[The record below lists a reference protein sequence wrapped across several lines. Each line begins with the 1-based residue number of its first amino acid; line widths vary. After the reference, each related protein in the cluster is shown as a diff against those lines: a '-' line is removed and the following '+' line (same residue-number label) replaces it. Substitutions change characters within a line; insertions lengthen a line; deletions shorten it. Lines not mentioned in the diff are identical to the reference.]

1 MQLIRLDY
9 WLKINWRVTGE
20 CDSSRCD
27 TVHWGMRF
35 SEYRQQE
42 TRLLLKVC
50 CTRWLSFY
58 PPGQHLRVHHRH
70 RRRRSPRLRIWQLW
84 QHLRPTKWTDWRRQ
98 AEWPRPHGQEVST
111 EVFTV
116 LRAVKVLSLLLFDR
130 NLCILKLLLT
140 IWETKM
146 WYLSKYILLLTKQC
160 LKTGYQRGDF
170 VYEFFC
176 RKNSRLQEFCSLAC
190 LGL

>member
-1 MQLIRLDY
+1 MEPSA
-9 WLKINWRVTGE
+9 V
-20 CDSSRCD
+20 
-27 TVHWGMRF
+27 MRF

-50 CTRWLSFY
+50 VCTRWLSFY

-98 AEWPRPHGQEVST
+98 AEWPRPHWQEVSPG
-111 EVFTV
+111 VFTV
-116 LRAVKVLSLLLFDR
+116 PCTVKVLSLLLFDR

-146 WYLSKYILLLTKQC
+146 WYLSKYILHLPKQC
-160 LKTGYQRGDF
+160 LKKGYQR
-170 VYEFFC
+170 EILSM
-176 RKNSRLQEFCSLAC
+176 NLSWLQEFCSLAY
-190 LGL
+190 LSL